1 MQPKDDIKLF
11 SAKKEAQ
18 SQGSLFLFY
27 CFYVNKVFK
36 VVILY
41 YRQYIGWC
49 YMVFFGYKLYYM
61 SKILIVEDDVAF
73 CTMLKTFLQ
82 KKEYEVATA
91 FSGNEAI
98 PQIKTQIF
106 DVVLADVRLPDR
118 DGITL
123 LEEILSNNPKTQVII
138 MTGYAEINMAVNAI
152 KQGAFDYISKPFNPD
167 TILQTIEKALN
178 NTSSDSGTKKN
189 EAAGLPKSFNNANAS
204 FVRGISDASKKLNE
218 YVALVAPTRMS
229 VLVVGDSGTGKEYV
243 ASSVH
248 KASKR
253 ADKPFVAV
261 DCGAVPKEI
270 ASSEFFGHIKGSFT
284 GAVNDKVGHFE
295 AANGGTLFLDEI
307 GNLSYELQV
316 QLLRALQER
325 KIKPVGSNTEIE
337 VDIRVIVATNEDL
350 SNAVKE
356 GEFREDLYHRLNEF
370 SIKVPSLKDRIEDLM
385 LFANHFL
392 EESNIELEKQVVGF
406 TDEVL
411 EAFKK
416 YDWPGNLRELKNIV
430 KRSVLLSQKD
440 MITLDVLPKDIVYAT
455 HNQKQTYGLFK
466 NQNEQELILDA
477 LEKANGNKAKA
488 ARMLSIDRKT
498 LYNKLK
504 QYDISL

>member
-1 MQPKDDIKLF
+1 MF
-11 SAKKEAQ
+11 
-18 SQGSLFLFY
+18 
-27 CFYVNKVFK
+27 
-36 VVILY
+36 
-41 YRQYIGWC
+41 
-49 YMVFFGYKLYYM
+49 
-61 SKILIVEDDVAF
+61 KILIIEDDVAF

-82 KKEYEVATA
+82 KKEYEVVTA
-91 FSGNEAI
+91 FSGNEAV
-98 PQIKTQIF
+98 PKIKQDVF

-123 LEEILSNNPKTQVII
+123 LEEILNNNPSTQVII

-167 TILQTIEKALN
+167 TILQTIEKALGSK
-178 NTSSDSGTKKN
+178 TGDKEVKKVKVT
-189 EAAGLPKSFNNANAS
+189 PKKPKNVNLS
-204 FVRGISDASKKLNE
+204 FVRGVSDASKKLNE
-218 YVALVAPTRMS
+218 YVALVAPTKMS
-229 VLVVGDSGTGKEYV
+229 VLIVGDSGTGKEYV
-243 ASSVH
+243 ASSIH

-253 ADKPFVAV
+253 SEKPFVAV

-307 GNLSYELQV
+307 GNLNYELQV

-325 KIKPVGSNTEIE
+325 KIKPVGSNKEIE
-337 VDIRVIVATNEDL
+337 VDIRVIAATNEDL
-350 SNAVKE
+350 SNSVKE
-356 GEFREDLYHRLNEF
+356 GDFREDLYHRLNEF
-370 SIKVPSLKDRIEDLM
+370 TIKVPPLKDRIEDLM

-392 EESNIELEKQVVGF
+392 EESNVELDKNVVGF
-406 TDEVL
+406 ADEVL
-411 EAFKK
+411 ESFKK

-440 MITLDVLPKDIVYAT
+440 MITLDILPNDIAYASQSAK
-455 HNQKQTYGLFK
+455 HTYGLFK

>member
-1 MQPKDDIKLF
+1 
-11 SAKKEAQ
+11 
-18 SQGSLFLFY
+18 
-27 CFYVNKVFK
+27 
-36 VVILY
+36 
-41 YRQYIGWC
+41 
-49 YMVFFGYKLYYM
+49 M

-82 KKEYEVATA
+82 KKDYEVVTA

-98 PQIKTQIF
+98 PKIKQEVF

-123 LEEILSNNPKTQVII
+123 LDEILTNNPSTQVII

-152 KQGAFDYISKPFNPD
+152 KLGAFDYVSKPFNPD
-167 TILQTIEKALN
+167 TILQTIDKALL
-178 NTSSDSGTKKN
+178 SHKKGDTHREN
-189 EAAGLPKSFNNANAS
+189 KVKVPKRVSNSTNAS
-204 FVRGISDASKKLNE
+204 FVRGVSDASKKLNE

-229 VLVVGDSGTGKEYV
+229 VLIVGDSGTGKEYV
-243 ASSVH
+243 ASSIH
-248 KASKR
+248 KSSKR
-253 ADKPFVAV
+253 SEKPFVPV
-261 DCGAVPKEI
+261 DCGAIPKEI

-325 KIKPVGSNTEIE
+325 KIKPVGSNKEIE
-337 VDIRVIVATNEDL
+337 VDIRVIAATNEDL
-350 SNAVKE
+350 STAVKE
-356 GEFREDLYHRLNEF
+356 GDFREDLYHRLNEF
-370 SIKVPSLKDRIEDLM
+370 TIKVPPLKDRIEDLM

-392 EESNIELEKQVVGF
+392 EESNMELDKNVVGF
-406 TDEVL
+406 ADEVL

-416 YDWPGNLRELKNIV
+416 YYWPGNLRELKNIV

-440 MITLDVLPKDIVYAT
+440 MITLDILPKDVANASQNSK
-455 HNQKQTYGLFK
+455 HTYGLFK

-477 LEKANGNKAKA
+477 LERANGNKAKA

>member
-1 MQPKDDIKLF
+1 
-11 SAKKEAQ
+11 
-18 SQGSLFLFY
+18 
-27 CFYVNKVFK
+27 
-36 VVILY
+36 
-41 YRQYIGWC
+41 
-49 YMVFFGYKLYYM
+49 M

-82 KKEYEVATA
+82 KKDYEVVTA
-91 FSGNEAI
+91 FSGNEAV
-98 PQIKTQIF
+98 PKIKQDVF

-123 LEEILSNNPKTQVII
+123 LEEILKSNPSTQVII

-152 KQGAFDYISKPFNPD
+152 KQGAFDYVSKPFNPD
-167 TILQTIEKALN
+167 TILQTIEKALSASSNATHVLNQVKVVPKVTKNVN
-178 NTSSDSGTKKN
+178 N
-189 EAAGLPKSFNNANAS
+189 S
-204 FVRGISDASKKLNE
+204 FVRGVSDASKKLNE

-229 VLVVGDSGTGKEYV
+229 VLIVGDSGTGKEYV
-243 ASSVH
+243 ASSIH
-248 KASKR
+248 KSSKR
-253 ADKPFVAV
+253 SEKPFVPV
-261 DCGAVPKEI
+261 DCGAIPKEI

-307 GNLSYELQV
+307 GNLGYELQV

-325 KIKPVGSNTEIE
+325 KIKPVGSNKEIE
-337 VDIRVIVATNEDL
+337 VDIRVIAATNEDL

-356 GEFREDLYHRLNEF
+356 GDFREDLYHRLNEF
-370 SIKVPSLKDRIEDLM
+370 TIKVPPLKDRIEDLM

-392 EESNIELEKQVVGF
+392 EESNMELDKNVVGF

-440 MITLDVLPKDIVYAT
+440 MITLDILPTDIANASKST
-455 HNQKQTYGLFK
+455 KHTYGLFK

>member
-1 MQPKDDIKLF
+1 
-11 SAKKEAQ
+11 
-18 SQGSLFLFY
+18 
-27 CFYVNKVFK
+27 
-36 VVILY
+36 
-41 YRQYIGWC
+41 
-49 YMVFFGYKLYYM
+49 M

-82 KKEYEVATA
+82 KKEYEVFTA

-98 PQIKTQIF
+98 QKIKKETF
-106 DVVLADVRLPDR
+106 DVVLSDVRLPDS

-123 LEEILSNNPKTQVII
+123 LAEILNHNSNTQVII
-138 MTGYAEINMAVNAI
+138 MTGYAEINMAVSAI
-152 KQGAFDYISKPFNPD
+152 KQGAFDYVSKPFNPD
-167 TILQTIEKALN
+167 TILHTIEKALYKQGAILDE
-178 NTSSDSGTKKN
+178 TVKEKETGITQSK
-189 EAAGLPKSFNNANAS
+189 LPKRDNDS
-204 FVRGISDASKKLNE
+204 FVRGVSDASKKLNE

-229 VLVVGDSGTGKEYV
+229 VLVIGDSGTGKEYV
-243 ASSVH
+243 ASSIH

-261 DCGAVPKEI
+261 DCGAIPKEI

-295 AANGGTLFLDEI
+295 AANKGTLFLDEI

-325 KIKPVGSNTEIE
+325 KIKPVGSNKEIE

-350 SNAVKE
+350 SHAVKE
-356 GEFREDLYHRLNEF
+356 GDFREDLYHRLNEF
-370 SIKVPSLKDRIEDLM
+370 SIKVPPLRDRIEDLM

-392 EESNIELEKQVVGF
+392 EESNVELEKHVVGF

-416 YDWPGNLRELKNIV
+416 YNWPGNLRELRNMV
-430 KRSVLLSQKD
+430 KRSVLLSQSD
-440 MITLDVLPKDIVYAT
+440 MITLDVLPNDIAYAP
-455 HNQKQTYGLFK
+455 HNAKQTYGLFK

-488 ARMLSIDRKT
+488 ARMLLIDRKT

>member
-1 MQPKDDIKLF
+1 
-11 SAKKEAQ
+11 
-18 SQGSLFLFY
+18 
-27 CFYVNKVFK
+27 
-36 VVILY
+36 
-41 YRQYIGWC
+41 
-49 YMVFFGYKLYYM
+49 M
-61 SKILIVEDDVAF
+61 SKLLIVEDDVAF

-82 KKEYEVATA
+82 KKGYEVSTS
-91 FSGNEAI
+91 FSGNEAVL
-98 PQIKTQIF
+98 QIQEHTF
-106 DVVLADVRLPDR
+106 DIVLTDVRLPDR

-123 LEEILSNNPKTQVII
+123 LDDIRAKNPKTQVVI

-152 KQGAFDYISKPFNPD
+152 KQGAFDYVSKPFNPD
-167 TILQTIEKALN
+167 KILQIIEKALKVDTKESEFGDSKAPKKEEKIARTN
-178 NTSSDSGTKKN
+178 N
-189 EAAGLPKSFNNANAS
+189 S
-204 FVRGISDASKKLNE
+204 FVKGISDASKKLNE

-229 VLVVGDSGTGKEYV
+229 VLVIGDSGTGKEYV
-243 ASSVH
+243 ASSIH

-253 ADKPFVAV
+253 VDKPFVPV
-261 DCGAVPKEI
+261 DCGAIPKEI

-325 KIKPVGSNTEIE
+325 KIKPVGSNKEIE
-337 VDIRVIVATNEDL
+337 VDIRVIAATNEDL

-370 SIKVPSLKDRIEDLM
+370 SIKVPPLKDRIEDLM
-385 LFANHFL
+385 LFANYFL
-392 EESNIELEKQVVGF
+392 EESNVELDKHVVGF
-406 TDEVL
+406 ADEVL
-411 EAFKK
+411 DTFKK

-430 KRSVLLSQKD
+430 KRSVLLSQND
-440 MITLDVLPKDIVYAT
+440 MITMDVLPNDVAYAS
-455 HNQKQTYGLFK
+455 HNAKQTYGLFK

-488 ARMLSIDRKT
+488 ARMLDIDRKT

>member
-1 MQPKDDIKLF
+1 
-11 SAKKEAQ
+11 
-18 SQGSLFLFY
+18 
-27 CFYVNKVFK
+27 
-36 VVILY
+36 
-41 YRQYIGWC
+41 
-49 YMVFFGYKLYYM
+49 M
-61 SKILIVEDDVAF
+61 SKILIIEDDVAF

-82 KKEYEVATA
+82 KKDYEVFTA

-98 PQIKTQIF
+98 PKIKKETF
-106 DVVLADVRLPDR
+106 DVVLADVRLPDI
-118 DGITL
+118 DGIAIL
-123 LEEILSNNPKTQVII
+123 DEVLENSSETQVII
-138 MTGYAEINMAVNAI
+138 MTGYAEVNKAVSAI
-152 KQGAFDYISKPFNPD
+152 KQGAFDYVSKPFNPD
-167 TILQTIEKALN
+167 TILQTIKKALKSN
-178 NTSSDSGTKKN
+178 ATTSVVPKKQEVNCTQNTSKKT
-189 EAAGLPKSFNNANAS
+189 SAS
-204 FVRGISDASKKLNE
+204 FVRGVSDASKKLNE

-229 VLVVGDSGTGKEYV
+229 VLVIGDSGTGKEYV
-243 ASSVH
+243 ASSIH

-261 DCGAVPKEI
+261 DCGAIPKEI

-325 KIKPVGSNTEIE
+325 KIKPVGSNKEIE

-350 SNAVKE
+350 SHAVKE
-356 GEFREDLYHRLNEF
+356 GDFREDLYHRLNEF
-370 SIKVPSLKDRIEDLM
+370 SIKVPPLKDRIEDLM

-392 EESNIELEKQVVGF
+392 EESNIELEKHVVGF
-406 TDEVL
+406 ADEVL

-416 YDWPGNLRELKNIV
+416 YNWPGNLRELKNIV
-430 KRSVLLSQKD
+430 KRSVLLSQGD
-440 MITLDVLPKDIVYAT
+440 MIVLSILPNDIAYAS
-455 HNQKQTYGLFK
+455 HNSKQTYGLFK

>member
-1 MQPKDDIKLF
+1 
-11 SAKKEAQ
+11 
-18 SQGSLFLFY
+18 
-27 CFYVNKVFK
+27 
-36 VVILY
+36 
-41 YRQYIGWC
+41 
-49 YMVFFGYKLYYM
+49 M

-82 KKEYEVATA
+82 KKEYEVFTA
-91 FSGNEAI
+91 FSGDEAI
-98 PQIKTQIF
+98 QKIKKDTF
-106 DVVLADVRLPDR
+106 DVVLSDVRLPDS

-123 LEEILSNNPKTQVII
+123 LSEILKHNSDTQVII
-138 MTGYAEINMAVNAI
+138 MTGYAEINMAVSAI
-152 KQGAFDYISKPFNPD
+152 KQGAFDYVSKPFNPD
-167 TILQTIEKALN
+167 AILHTIEKALSKQGVISDKTAKEKETN
-178 NTSSDSGTKKN
+178 ATVSKTSKRTND
-189 EAAGLPKSFNNANAS
+189 S
-204 FVRGISDASKKLNE
+204 FVRGVSDASKKLNE

-229 VLVVGDSGTGKEYV
+229 VLVIGDSGTGKEYV
-243 ASSVH
+243 ASSIH

-261 DCGAVPKEI
+261 DCGAIPKEI

-295 AANGGTLFLDEI
+295 AANKGTLFLDEI

-325 KIKPVGSNTEIE
+325 KIKPVGSNKEIE

-350 SNAVKE
+350 SHAVKE

-370 SIKVPSLKDRIEDLM
+370 SIKVPPLRDRIEDLM

-392 EESNIELEKQVVGF
+392 EESNIELEKHVVGF
-406 TDEVL
+406 ADEVL

-416 YDWPGNLRELKNIV
+416 YNWPGNLRELKNMV
-430 KRSVLLSQKD
+430 KRSVLLSQSD
-440 MITLDVLPKDIVYAT
+440 MITLDVLPNDIAYAS
-455 HNQKQTYGLFK
+455 HNAKQTYGLFK

-488 ARMLSIDRKT
+488 ARMLLIDRKT

>member
-1 MQPKDDIKLF
+1 
-11 SAKKEAQ
+11 
-18 SQGSLFLFY
+18 
-27 CFYVNKVFK
+27 
-36 VVILY
+36 
-41 YRQYIGWC
+41 
-49 YMVFFGYKLYYM
+49 M

-82 KKEYEVATA
+82 KKDYEVFTA

-98 PQIKTQIF
+98 PQIKENTF
-106 DVVLADVRLPDR
+106 DIVLADVRLPDT

-123 LEEILSNNPKTQVII
+123 LDEILKNNPNTQVII
-138 MTGYAEINMAVNAI
+138 MTGYAEVNMAVNAI
-152 KQGAFDYISKPFNPD
+152 KQGAFDYVSKPFNPD
-167 TILQTIEKALN
+167 TILHTIEKALKGSVSDVTTKKKVTTPSKLHDN
-178 NTSSDSGTKKN
+178 SDS
-189 EAAGLPKSFNNANAS
+189 
-204 FVRGISDASKKLNE
+204 FVKGVSDASKKLNE

-229 VLVVGDSGTGKEYV
+229 VLVIGDSGTGKEYV
-243 ASSVH
+243 ASSIH

-253 ADKPFVAV
+253 VDKPFVAV
-261 DCGAVPKEI
+261 DCGAIPKEI

-307 GNLSYELQV
+307 GNLGYELQV

-325 KIKPVGSNTEIE
+325 RIKPVGSNKEIE

-350 SNAVKE
+350 SHAVKE

-370 SIKVPSLKDRIEDLM
+370 SIKVPPLRDRIEDLM

-392 EESNIELEKQVVGF
+392 EESNVELEKHVVGF

-430 KRSVLLSQKD
+430 KRSVLLSQNE
-440 MITLDVLPKDIVYAT
+440 MITLEVLPNDIAYAS
-455 HNQKQTYGLFK
+455 HNAKQTYGLFK